1 MYGLSLLIKHTVLC
15 ALPLRARGLDVAV
28 SLPQYFKENGYMTL
42 GMFYIDTQLWVHCN
56 AMQCIV
62 LRERLWR
69 RVFKNKFSTKGMGK
83 VFHPG
88 MPNTPKGDDYPKS
101 WNEKVLNWQ
110 LISNYSI
117 QARTTHKCLSDISH
131 KFHRW
136 PQQLVESLHW
146 GGNGRNHSEVNM
158 KSQNVALCA
167 PSWKKIYGNIIEIRT
182 TQTSQNSWQGH
193 CKHGLYD
200 REAEGACSS
209 CTDWGEELFHCLW
222 SAQGDLR
229 LKCSIQSMC
238 FFFSLTSHGIALQNS
253 TISTLRM
260 LLVCPPILMS
270 QRWKILKAEWKIHKS
285 MLRTSRTWPGLVQP
299 AFWTSLIVLPRAR
312 AFLI

>member
-1 MYGLSLLIKHTVLC
+1 MFVRYFTQIPPMTPATRGKPTLRRKWRK
-15 ALPLRARGLDVAV
+15 PLWGQHEV
-28 SLPQYFKENGYMTL
+28 S
-42 GMFYIDTQLWVHCN
+42 
-56 AMQCIV
+56 
-62 LRERLWR
+62 
-69 RVFKNKFSTKGMGK
+69 
-83 VFHPG
+83 
-88 MPNTPKGDDYPKS
+88 
-101 WNEKVLNWQ
+101 
-110 LISNYSI
+110 
-117 QARTTHKCLSDISH
+117 KCS
-131 KFHRW
+131 
-136 PQQLVESLHW
+136 P
-146 GGNGRNHSEVNM
+146 
-158 KSQNVALCA
+158 CA
-167 PSWKKIYGNIIEIRT
+167 PSWKKTYGNIIEIPT

-209 CTDWGEELFHCLW
+209 CTDWRKELLHCLW
-222 SAQGDLR
+222 SAQGDLN

-270 QRWKILKAEWKIHKS
+270 QRWKILNAEWKIHKS